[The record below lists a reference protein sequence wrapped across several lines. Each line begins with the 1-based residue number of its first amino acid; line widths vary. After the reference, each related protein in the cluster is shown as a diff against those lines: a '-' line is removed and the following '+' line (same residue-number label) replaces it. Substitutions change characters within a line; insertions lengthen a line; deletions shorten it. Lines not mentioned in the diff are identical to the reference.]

1 MNLFNLFLILIHP
14 IYISTV
20 ELISDKDEGILKIKI
35 FRDDLEDGL
44 RIFHSN
50 SISIN
55 TQNKLLNNHQLVE
68 QYLKSKLKIII
79 DEDEIK
85 FLDPRFNLYND
96 IVEINYRFDSKNSLK
111 SIIILNKILLE
122 VYNVQKNVVFIK
134 NNGSNRFYTF
144 SDKDFEKKFIY

>member
-1 MNLFNLFLILIHP
+1 MNFFNLFLILIHP

-55 TQNKLLNNHQLVE
+55 TQNKLLNNHKLVE
-68 QYLKSKLKIII
+68 QYLKSKLKIMI

>member
-1 MNLFNLFLILIHP
+1 MNFFNLFLILIHP

-68 QYLKSKLKIII
+68 QYLKSKLKIMI

>member
-55 TQNKLLNNHQLVE
+55 TQNKLLNNHKLVE

>member
-1 MNLFNLFLILIHP
+1 
-14 IYISTV
+14 
-20 ELISDKDEGILKIKI
+20 
-35 FRDDLEDGL
+35 
-44 RIFHSN
+44 
-50 SISIN
+50 
-55 TQNKLLNNHQLVE
+55 LNNHKLVE

>member
-1 MNLFNLFLILIHP
+1 MNFFNLFLILIHP

>member
-1 MNLFNLFLILIHP
+1 MNFFNLFLILIHP

-55 TQNKLLNNHQLVE
+55 TQN
-68 QYLKSKLKIII
+68 S
-79 DEDEIK
+79 
-85 FLDPRFNLYND
+85 F
-96 IVEINYRFDSKNSLK
+96 
-111 SIIILNKILLE
+111 
-122 VYNVQKNVVFIK
+122 
-134 NNGSNRFYTF
+134 
-144 SDKDFEKKFIY
+144 

>member
-1 MNLFNLFLILIHP
+1 MNFFNLFLILIHP

-55 TQNKLLNNHQLVE
+55 TQNKLLNNHKLVE
-68 QYLKSKLKIII
+68 QYLKSKLKIMI

-96 IVEINYRFDSKNSLK
+96 IVEINYSFDSKNSLK

>member
-1 MNLFNLFLILIHP
+1 MNFFNLFLILIHP

-55 TQNKLLNNHQLVE
+55 TQNKLLNNHKLVE

>member
-1 MNLFNLFLILIHP
+1 MNFFNLFLILIHP

-122 VYNVQKNVVFIK
+122 VYNVQKNIVFIK

>member
-1 MNLFNLFLILIHP
+1 MNFFNLFLILIHP

-55 TQNKLLNNHQLVE
+55 TQNKLLNNHKLVE
-68 QYLKSKLKIII
+68 QYLKSKLKIMI

-111 SIIILNKILLE
+111 SIIFLNKILLE